1 MLDEANEL
9 AAELLGRVLL
19 MVLLRGPSPCN
30 VDEKRRAYR
39 RALRRTGTYLDAWG
53 RRPRPPDPTMA
64 AVLRVLTLPRDGG
77 DAVPILMLLLRL
89 LIAGAEAAAAE
100 CLDVRC

>member
-1 MLDEANEL
+1 MLDEADEL
-9 AAELLGRVLL
+9 AAELLGRMLL

-30 VDEKRRAYR
+30 VDEGSRACR
-39 RALRRTGTYLDAWG
+39 RALRRTGTHLDAWG

-77 DAVPILMLLLRL
+77 DAMPMLMLLLRL
-89 LIAGAEAAAAE
+89 LFDSCDAGDSG
-100 CLDVRC
+100 CS